1 MRNYTHLN
9 LNNTLLNKIQE
20 HCISKWLV
28 RKKKDF
34 FDYQLLAFNAINSGN
49 DVLINAPTGSGK
61 TLAALLAPIINF
73 EDDIKSGEL
82 STIYISPLKSL
93 IYDIKRN
100 LELSINEIGL
110 DINIETRT
118 GDTSN
123 YQKSKQLKKAPNF
136 LVTTPES
143 FALLMSYENADKY
156 FTNVKYI
163 VMDEL
168 HNIIYTKRG
177 DLLLLNI
184 ARLKNIVPQAVKI
197 ALSAT
202 IHETDK
208 ALDYI
213 SNSKNKTCINPKI
226 SKKINLKI
234 IKTRKPIPWSG
245 HMAFYA
251 IEEIYNIIKS
261 YKSTIIFV
269 NTRAQSEYI
278 FQNLWKINNEKLK
291 ICVHHGSLDRKIRQ
305 EIEHKMFNSKINCV
319 VATSS
324 LELGID
330 WGDVELVIQ
339 VGAPKGLSRIIQRIG
354 RSNHNLNEA
363 SNAILVPTNKFEYLE
378 CLAAQ
383 EALKKTNIETFK
395 EKEGS
400 LDVLAQHINGVA
412 CSKKFKPNDLL
423 ELLFSPQVM
432 LFVKL
437 SP

>member
-251 IEEIYNIIKS
+251 IEEI
-261 YKSTIIFV
+261 
-269 NTRAQSEYI
+269 
-278 FQNLWKINNEKLK
+278 
-291 ICVHHGSLDRKIRQ
+291 
-305 EIEHKMFNSKINCV
+305 
-319 VATSS
+319 
-324 LELGID
+324 
-330 WGDVELVIQ
+330 
-339 VGAPKGLSRIIQRIG
+339 
-354 RSNHNLNEA
+354 
-363 SNAILVPTNKFEYLE
+363 
-378 CLAAQ
+378 
-383 EALKKTNIETFK
+383 
-395 EKEGS
+395 
-400 LDVLAQHINGVA
+400 
-412 CSKKFKPNDLL
+412 
-423 ELLFSPQVM
+423 
-432 LFVKL
+432 
-437 SP
+437 